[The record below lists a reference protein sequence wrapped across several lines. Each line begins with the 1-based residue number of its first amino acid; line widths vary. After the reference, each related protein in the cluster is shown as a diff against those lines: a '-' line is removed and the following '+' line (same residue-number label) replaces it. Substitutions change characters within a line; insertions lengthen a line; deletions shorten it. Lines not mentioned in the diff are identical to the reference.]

1 MFIIECFFFSN
12 FKTTMKMKMKK
23 IYQNR
28 WKKKSLTSSFEGSL
42 IQKKTE
48 EVCMYMQVWS
58 RVVFLWLQSIS

>member
-1 MFIIECFFFSN
+1 
-12 FKTTMKMKMKK
+12 MKMKMKK
-23 IYQNR
+23 SIKIGGR
-28 WKKKSLTSSFEGSL
+28 KSLTSSFEGSL